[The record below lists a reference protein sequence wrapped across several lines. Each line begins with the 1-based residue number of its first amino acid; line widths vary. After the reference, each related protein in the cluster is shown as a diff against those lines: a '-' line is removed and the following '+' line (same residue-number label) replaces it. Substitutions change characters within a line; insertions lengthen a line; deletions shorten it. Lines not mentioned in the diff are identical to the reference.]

1 MSDEIPI
8 KRKTEKKRHS
18 LLDRIK
24 TTKEFVEDTAINVV
38 TEPKEIVDDVFH
50 PKENTMPQKDYE
62 ESLRYIK
69 EHNKSKVEFP
79 VDSKSK
85 EKISKMLSPEIVGS
99 AGGLIGAAATVGLIG
114 STLGAGLIIA
124 GAGALI
130 GGVIAKNS
138 KDLSWVEAEIVILE
152 EEIVISGKF
161 TLHFDEIK
169 HVSIDNGLVVLT
181 LKDDALAFR
190 TYNAKALKTVI
201 SERMDKY
208 YNNN

>member
-1 MSDEIPI
+1 MDDEIPI
-8 KRKTEKKRHS
+8 KRKIEKKRHT

-38 TEPKEIVDDVFH
+38 TAPKELVDDVLRQ
-50 PKENTMPQKDYE
+50 KENNMPQKGFE
-62 ESLRYIK
+62 ESLKYIM

-114 STLGAGLIIA
+114 STLGAG
-124 GAGALI
+124 ALI

-138 KDLSWVEAEIVILE
+138 KDMSWVGAELVILE
-152 EEIVISGKF
+152 EELVISKIH
-161 TLHFDEIK
+161 T
-169 HVSIDNGLVVLT
+169 S
-181 LKDDALAFR
+181 FR
-190 TYNAKALKTVI
+190 
-201 SERMDKY
+201 
-208 YNNN
+208 

>member
-1 MSDEIPI
+1 MDDEIPI
-8 KRKTEKKRHS
+8 KRKTEKKRHT

-38 TEPKEIVDDVFH
+38 TAPKEIVDDVLRQ
-50 PKENTMPQKDYE
+50 KENNMPQKGFE
-62 ESLRYIK
+62 ESLKYIM

-114 STLGAGLIIA
+114 STLGAG
-124 GAGALI
+124 ALI

-138 KDLSWVEAEIVILE
+138 KDMSWVGAELVIFE
-152 EEIVISGKF
+152 EELVISKIH
-161 TLHFDEIK
+161 T
-169 HVSIDNGLVVLT
+169 S
-181 LKDDALAFR
+181 FR
-190 TYNAKALKTVI
+190 
-201 SERMDKY
+201 
-208 YNNN
+208 

>member
-38 TEPKEIVDDVFH
+38 TAPKEIVDDVFYH
-50 PKENTMPQKDYE
+50 KENTMPQKDYE

-138 KDLSWVEAEIVILE
+138 KDLSWIEAEIVILE

>member
-1 MSDEIPI
+1 MDDEIPI
-8 KRKTEKKRHS
+8 KRKIEKKRHT

-38 TEPKEIVDDVFH
+38 TAPKEIVDDVLRQ
-50 PKENTMPQKDYE
+50 KENNMPQKGFE
-62 ESLRYIK
+62 ESLKYIM

-99 AGGLIGAAATVGLIG
+99 AGGLIGAAATVGLTG
-114 STLGAGLIIA
+114 STL

-138 KDLSWVEAEIVILE
+138 KDMSWVGAELVILE
-152 EEIVISGKF
+152 EELVISKIH
-161 TLHFDEIK
+161 T
-169 HVSIDNGLVVLT
+169 S
-181 LKDDALAFR
+181 FR
-190 TYNAKALKTVI
+190 
-201 SERMDKY
+201 
-208 YNNN
+208 

>member
-1 MSDEIPI
+1 MDDEIPI
-8 KRKTEKKRHS
+8 KRKTEKKRHT

-38 TEPKEIVDDVFH
+38 TAPKEIVDDVLRQ
-50 PKENTMPQKDYE
+50 KENNMPQKGFE
-62 ESLRYIK
+62 ESLKYIM

-114 STLGAGLIIA
+114 STLGASLIIA

-138 KDLSWVEAEIVILE
+138 KDMSWVGAELVILE
-152 EEIVISGKF
+152 EELVISKIH
-161 TLHFDEIK
+161 T
-169 HVSIDNGLVVLT
+169 S
-181 LKDDALAFR
+181 FR
-190 TYNAKALKTVI
+190 
-201 SERMDKY
+201 
-208 YNNN
+208 

>member
-1 MSDEIPI
+1 MDDEIPI
-8 KRKTEKKRHS
+8 KRKIEKKRHT

-38 TEPKEIVDDVFH
+38 TAPKEIVDDVLRQ
-50 PKENTMPQKDYE
+50 KENNMPQKGFE
-62 ESLRYIK
+62 ESLKYIM

-114 STLGAGLIIA
+114 STLGAG
-124 GAGALI
+124 ALT

-138 KDLSWVEAEIVILE
+138 KDMSWVGAELVILE
-152 EEIVISGKF
+152 EELVISKIH
-161 TLHFDEIK
+161 T
-169 HVSIDNGLVVLT
+169 S
-181 LKDDALAFR
+181 FR
-190 TYNAKALKTVI
+190 
-201 SERMDKY
+201 
-208 YNNN
+208 

>member
-1 MSDEIPI
+1 MDDKIPI
-8 KRKTEKKRHS
+8 KRKIEKKRHT

-38 TEPKEIVDDVFH
+38 TAPKEIVDDVLRQ
-50 PKENTMPQKDYE
+50 KENNMPQKGFE
-62 ESLRYIK
+62 ESLKYIM

-114 STLGAGLIIA
+114 STLGAG
-124 GAGALI
+124 ALI

-138 KDLSWVEAEIVILE
+138 KDMSWVGAELVILE
-152 EEIVISGKF
+152 EELVISKIH
-161 TLHFDEIK
+161 T
-169 HVSIDNGLVVLT
+169 S
-181 LKDDALAFR
+181 FR
-190 TYNAKALKTVI
+190 
-201 SERMDKY
+201 
-208 YNNN
+208 

>member
-1 MSDEIPI
+1 MDDEIPI
-8 KRKTEKKRHS
+8 KRKTEKKRHT

-38 TEPKEIVDDVFH
+38 TAPKEIVDDVLRQ
-50 PKENTMPQKDYE
+50 KENNMPQKGFE
-62 ESLRYIK
+62 ESLKYIM

-114 STLGAGLIIA
+114 STLGAG
-124 GAGALI
+124 ALI

-138 KDLSWVEAEIVILE
+138 KDMSWVGAELVILE
-152 EEIVISGKF
+152 EELVISKIH
-161 TLHFDEIK
+161 T
-169 HVSIDNGLVVLT
+169 S
-181 LKDDALAFR
+181 FR
-190 TYNAKALKTVI
+190 
-201 SERMDKY
+201 
-208 YNNN
+208 

>member
-1 MSDEIPI
+1 MDDEIPI
-8 KRKTEKKRHS
+8 KRKIEKKRHT

-38 TEPKEIVDDVFH
+38 TVPKEIVDDVLRQ
-50 PKENTMPQKDYE
+50 KENNMPKKGFE
-62 ESLRYIK
+62 ESLKYIM

-114 STLGAGLIIA
+114 STLGAG
-124 GAGALI
+124 ALI

-138 KDLSWVEAEIVILE
+138 KDMSWVGAELVILE
-152 EEIVISGKF
+152 EELVISKIH
-161 TLHFDEIK
+161 T
-169 HVSIDNGLVVLT
+169 S
-181 LKDDALAFR
+181 FR
-190 TYNAKALKTVI
+190 
-201 SERMDKY
+201 
-208 YNNN
+208 

>member
-1 MSDEIPI
+1 MDDEIPI
-8 KRKTEKKRHS
+8 KRKIEKKRHT

-38 TEPKEIVDDVFH
+38 TVPKEIVDDVLRQ
-50 PKENTMPQKDYE
+50 KENNMPQKGFE
-62 ESLRYIK
+62 ESLKYIM

-114 STLGAGLIIA
+114 STLGAG
-124 GAGALI
+124 ALI

-138 KDLSWVEAEIVILE
+138 KDMSWVGAELVILE
-152 EEIVISGKF
+152 EELVISKIH
-161 TLHFDEIK
+161 T
-169 HVSIDNGLVVLT
+169 S
-181 LKDDALAFR
+181 FR
-190 TYNAKALKTVI
+190 
-201 SERMDKY
+201 
-208 YNNN
+208 

>member
-1 MSDEIPI
+1 MDDEIPI
-8 KRKTEKKRHS
+8 KRKIEKKRHT

-38 TEPKEIVDDVFH
+38 TAPKEIVDDVLRK
-50 PKENTMPQKDYE
+50 KENNMPQKGFE
-62 ESLRYIK
+62 ESLKYIM

-114 STLGAGLIIA
+114 STLGAG
-124 GAGALI
+124 ALI

-138 KDLSWVEAEIVILE
+138 KDMSWVGAELVILE
-152 EEIVISGKF
+152 EELVISKIH
-161 TLHFDEIK
+161 T
-169 HVSIDNGLVVLT
+169 S
-181 LKDDALAFR
+181 FR
-190 TYNAKALKTVI
+190 
-201 SERMDKY
+201 
-208 YNNN
+208 